1 MFPPASARAVAGPPR
16 FPPPRL
22 VMALYAIDVL
32 IALAFVAHL
41 VFGPV
46 HIFFYANQ
54 LRPGAEAN
62 IPTWYSSLQW
72 ALAGALLALYAAHAP
87 RHLKGGIRLFL
98 PAAAA
103 FALSID
109 ESVAIHERFGQ
120 LSDRLLP
127 DNTREGTFFSS
138 TGIWM
143 LILVPIAVAG
153 VVWIGLLLVDH
164 LRAAPW
170 AARLLIGGVA
180 IFIVGAGV
188 LETATNLAT
197 GNRPAQVGV
206 QILEELVEMLGT
218 TTVVWGSIEL
228 LRAGGVRI
236 VRGSAS
242 REPAEAFSEAG
253 SGTRQ

>member
-1 MFPPASARAVAGPPR
+1 MTGHTSLDVLPR
-16 FPPPRL
+16 P
-22 VMALYAIDVL
+22 VMTLYAIDLL
-32 IALAFVAHL
+32 IALAFIAHL

-46 HIFFYANQ
+46 DIFFYANQ

-62 IPTWYSSLQW
+62 LPTWYSSLQW

-103 FALSID
+103 FAVSID
-109 ESVAIHERFGQ
+109 ESVAIHERIGQ

-143 LILVPIAVAG
+143 LILVPIAVAS
-153 VVWIGLLLVDH
+153 VVWIGLLLADH
-164 LRAAPW
+164 LRRAPW
-170 AARLLIGGVA
+170 AARLLMGGVA

-188 LETATNLAT
+188 LEIATNLAT

-206 QILEELVEMLGT
+206 QIVEELLEMLGA
-218 TTVVWGSIEL
+218 TTVVWGAIEL
-228 LRAGGVRI
+228 LRASDFRWMPGEGSHRPGSGVR
-236 VRGSAS
+236 
-242 REPAEAFSEAG
+242 
-253 SGTRQ
+253 